1 MEDRAKKLKR
11 QAPTHDEIAR
21 RAHDLFTQRGGQHGA
36 DVGDWLEAERTLL
49 ATDDPDEGT
58 AATGISNRESADEE
72 RGEREQF
79 PPIDSAS
86 PEPQNAS
93 GRSGEQPFEHDRDL
107 QTSHK
112 AGSRSIAQKEAG
124 ARYPDSSMPATRKVA
139 GAFGKEPE
147 DLGPA

>member
-1 MEDRAKKLKR
+1 MEDRARKLKR

-21 RAHDLFTQRGGQHGA
+21 MAHELFTQRGGTQGA
-36 DVGDWLEAERTLL
+36 DVSDWLEAERTLL
-49 ATDDPDEGT
+49 ANDDPDENT

-72 RGEREQF
+72 REEREQF

-86 PEPQNAS
+86 PEPQDAA
-93 GRSGEQPFEHDRDL
+93 GRTGEQPFENDRDL

-112 AGSRSIAQKEAG
+112 VGSRSIARKEAG
-124 ARYPDSSMPATRKVA
+124 ARSLDSSMPATRKVA